1 VKFLKAVCEKENIP
15 WTKCIC
21 GDEKC
26 SKECTEPTDDFK
38 EAIEGLEKHKKQP
51 KERANTL
58 RELIGGKQSVEWKD
72 PQEVLK
78 EAKPYID
85 KEIEKTEAEA
95 ITKGLDDLYGV
106 NEEKEFPST
115 ERCPHC
121 KKCSRDYFTKEEI
134 DEKIKELDDFD
145 SEMLRCLSIFREHEK
160 SKVQEE
166 EKEWRKKILEI
177 LRKICVSS
185 EPQQPASAFK
195 LGEARGEI
203 DILLKELE

>member
-1 VKFLKAVCEKENIP
+1 M
-15 WTKCIC
+15 
-21 GDEKC
+21 
-26 SKECTEPTDDFK
+26 
-38 EAIEGLEKHKKQP
+38 
-51 KERANTL
+51 
-58 RELIGGKQSVEWKD
+58 
-72 PQEVLK
+72 
-78 EAKPYID
+78 
-85 KEIEKTEAEA
+85 
-95 ITKGLDDLYGV
+95 
-106 NEEKEFPST
+106 
-115 ERCPHC
+115 
-121 KKCSRDYFTKEEI
+121 RDYFTKEEI
-134 DEKIKELDDFD
+134 DEKIKEFDDFD